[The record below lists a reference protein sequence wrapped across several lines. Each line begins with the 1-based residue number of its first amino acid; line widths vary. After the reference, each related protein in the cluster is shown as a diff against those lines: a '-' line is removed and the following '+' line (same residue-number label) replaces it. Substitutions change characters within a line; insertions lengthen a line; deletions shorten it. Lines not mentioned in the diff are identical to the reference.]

1 MQNTNNN
8 RFFKTFKCF
17 VSLSGIILV
26 SSCHTDVLQNATRL
40 AKGEIK
46 ASGIEIIYPKNGTI
60 FPPELPAP
68 QIQWKDLNNNSS
80 RWNVIF
86 TTFEGKE
93 IIYKSVKTSFWRPDS
108 DSWEKI
114 KSYSCERK
122 IYLTI
127 INDHNKI
134 ENKILIGS
142 GIVNLIT
149 SKDSVGAPVFYRAVP
164 LPFSYAV
171 KNVQK
176 IEWYLGKISGGK
188 PKKVLDNMPVCANCH
203 TFSKEGA
210 ILAMDVDYGND
221 KGRYA
226 ISTTNDTCWL
236 SPDKIITW
244 SDYKREENDPTFGLL
259 SQISPDGKFVLSTV
273 KDMSVFVAVDKNMA
287 YSQLFFPIKGII
299 GIYDRENKTFGELP
313 GANERKYV
321 QSNPNWSPDGKK
333 VVFARTN
340 AYISERVKKSGRALL
355 STKDIEEFFSGGK
368 QFKFDLYSVDFN
380 AGKGGV
386 AEPFP
391 GGSLNG
397 KSNYFARFSP
407 NGKWIVFCKSDNF
420 MLLRPDSRLF
430 IVQASGGTPRL
441 MNCNLDSMNS
451 WHSWSPN
458 SKWLVFSSKHRG
470 IYTQLYLTHID
481 DNGND
486 SPPVL
491 LENLMFDTRAAN
503 IPEFYPG
510 KFENFNKIKDAFSQT
525 APSYT
530 AIASDELTNK
540 FFKRAWNSLQK
551 AIEIDSN
558 YLEAYFSRI
567 ILDSK
572 LLQADSKTDIRDK
585 SKVLELAAKMKPKNK
600 KEEENIML
608 LQATVYSNFGKD
620 ALALDK
626 AQEILRKYPDSYQTY
641 EFITSLLRKTKQFQ
655 KSFPYYEKMIK
666 LVPANTYQI
675 NSLIAGTYSSL
686 GLNDKALSIYNQ
698 LIIEHPYDY
707 DLLASRAGIY
717 IEKKDFYKAKKDL
730 DKMISND
737 PDNYKYYQF
746 RANYYLKSGEKNLAL
761 NDFNKALE
769 IITNEYSKNQE
780 DINLLFDKAQQLNLL
795 ENSSEALVVY
805 NKILEI
811 FPINYEALKQ
821 KTKILLSN
829 QQWTD
834 VIATYE
840 TLIQNY
846 PEEEEFFNNE
856 AIAYLNLNELD
867 MAMKQLDKTV
877 EINPANYDALFNRAK
892 LKKMLGRPEE
902 ARLDNLQ
909 IIKILKSKKNKGS
922 ITSQEMELLNSVQSG
937 L

>member
-1 MQNTNNN
+1 M
-8 RFFKTFKCF
+8 
-17 VSLSGIILV
+17 SL
-26 SSCHTDVLQNATRL
+26 
-40 AKGEIK
+40 
-46 ASGIEIIYPKNGTI
+46 
-60 FPPELPAP
+60 
-68 QIQWKDLNNNSS
+68 
-80 RWNVIF
+80 
-86 TTFEGKE
+86 
-93 IIYKSVKTSFWRPDS
+93 
-108 DSWEKI
+108 
-114 KSYSCERK
+114 
-122 IYLTI
+122 
-127 INDHNKI
+127 
-134 ENKILIGS
+134 
-142 GIVNLIT
+142 
-149 SKDSVGAPVFYRAVP
+149 
-164 LPFSYAV
+164 
-171 KNVQK
+171 
-176 IEWYLGKISGGK
+176 
-188 PKKVLDNMPVCANCH
+188 
-203 TFSKEGA
+203 
-210 ILAMDVDYGND
+210 
-221 KGRYA
+221 
-226 ISTTNDTCWL
+226 
-236 SPDKIITW
+236 
-244 SDYKREENDPTFGLL
+244 
-259 SQISPDGKFVLSTV
+259 
-273 KDMSVFVAVDKNMA
+273 
-287 YSQLFFPIKGII
+287 
-299 GIYDRENKTFGELP
+299 
-313 GANERKYV
+313 
-321 QSNPNWSPDGKK
+321 
-333 VVFARTN
+333 
-340 AYISERVKKSGRALL
+340 
-355 STKDIEEFFSGGK
+355 
-368 QFKFDLYSVDFN
+368 
-380 AGKGGV
+380 
-386 AEPFP
+386 
-391 GGSLNG
+391 
-397 KSNYFARFSP
+397 
-407 NGKWIVFCKSDNF
+407 
-420 MLLRPDSRLF
+420 
-430 IVQASGGTPRL
+430 
-441 MNCNLDSMNS
+441 
-451 WHSWSPN
+451 
-458 SKWLVFSSKHRG
+458 
-470 IYTQLYLTHID
+470 
-481 DNGND
+481 
-486 SPPVL
+486 
-491 LENLMFDTRAAN
+491 
-503 IPEFYPG
+503 
-510 KFENFNKIKDAFSQT
+510 
-525 APSYT
+525 
-530 AIASDELTNK
+530 LTN
-540 FFKRAWNSLQK
+540 FLNAPGTVCK